1 MLTENNNPTQTC
13 SAPSVA
19 RTYNETPL
27 VQYDNRRRSLK
38 YCMVENIAKYLN
50 GARFALVYV
59 KDLGF
64 AMLGKDCFVL
74 ELPTGRR
81 KAAVGN
87 LGYRDEFWVA
97 PVNDTTLNERNVPVE
112 NTDAWDE
119 ALKCRIAIVLLA
131 MDEIV
136 YGAIDVVSVFVGNDS
151 DSDDSDSDDGTVDD
165 QSESD
170 LDIEIVEER
179 SDEQD
184 QTVPAMTS
192 HRSNSNREGRSSAKR
207 SRSR

>member
-1 MLTENNNPTQTC
+1 MLTENNNTTQRC
-13 SAPSVA
+13 LAPSVA
-19 RTYNETPL
+19 RTYNDTPL
-27 VQYDNRRRSLK
+27 VQYDNRRRSLR
-38 YCMVENIAKYLN
+38 YCMVENIAAYLDD
-50 GARFALVYV
+50 ARFALVYV

-87 LGYRDEFWVA
+87 LGYREEFWVA

-112 NTDAWDE
+112 NIDAWDE
-119 ALKCRIAIVLLA
+119 ALKCRIGIVLLA

-136 YGAIDVVSVFVGNDS
+136 YGAIDVVSVSAGNDS
-151 DSDDSDSDDGTVDD
+151 DSDADDGTVDD
-165 QSESD
+165 QSESESD
-170 LDIEIVEER
+170 VETVEER

-184 QTVPAMTS
+184 QTVPASTS